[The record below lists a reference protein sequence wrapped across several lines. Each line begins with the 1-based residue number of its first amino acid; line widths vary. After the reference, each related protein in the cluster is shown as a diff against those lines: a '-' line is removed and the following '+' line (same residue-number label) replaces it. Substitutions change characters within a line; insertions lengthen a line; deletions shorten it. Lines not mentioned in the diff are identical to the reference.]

1 MTTTLSPKE
10 GDLLRVCVTDNM
22 TVCTSPRSEF
32 FTLRECVANAHE
44 VYSHPSVGK
53 VYEPLEGQLALVL
66 EIIEN
71 RLGQPLLYKL
81 HINDQIYACKA
92 IFVRKYFNKVS

>member
-1 MTTTLSPKE
+1 MTTTRPPKE
-10 GDLLRVCVTDNM
+10 GDLLRACVTDNM
-22 TVCTSPRSEF
+22 TVCTSSRSEF
-32 FTLRECVANAHE
+32 FTLRECVADAQH

-53 VYEPLEGQLALVL
+53 VYEPLQGQLALVL

-92 IFVRKYFNKVS
+92 IFVRKYFKSVS